1 MHKKMKKD
9 LLPDLKR
16 DLFEVDQFGFIN
28 LGEVYE
34 KGVISGDFNIT
45 DEKYNRIPPDCVL
58 HRPSD
63 MFEALRQKSYVQD
76 TLRAAAA
83 SAAASAAAA
92 E

>member
-1 MHKKMKKD
+1 MKTD
-9 LLPDLKR
+9 LLPDLNH
-16 DLFEVDQFGFIN
+16 DLNEVDQFGFVN

-45 DEKYNRIPPDCVL
+45 DEHYNRIPPDCVM

-63 MFEALRQKSYVQD
+63 MFEALRQKGFVQD

-83 SAAASAAAA
+83 SAKAAEAAA